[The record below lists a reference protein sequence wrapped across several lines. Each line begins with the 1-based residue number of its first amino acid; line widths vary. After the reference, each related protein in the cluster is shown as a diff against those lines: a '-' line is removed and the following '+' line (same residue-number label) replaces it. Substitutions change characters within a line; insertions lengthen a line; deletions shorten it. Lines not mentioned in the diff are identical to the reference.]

1 MHLKT
6 WKPFWCVK
14 IDINRSIDRHWR
26 GKAWIPPWRKLC
38 GLTCC
43 TFSDRAVA
51 ALGQMTNVN
60 RTLQFWWRDW
70 NENSK
75 LLTGKTFSS
84 SLNGWLMVSY
94 VEVSQ
99 LRLVTVDISP
109 HISIREVISSDQ
121 LYFSTSLPTIFPKRK
136 TAMLS
141 GLDRMSCSYVG
152 LKHPSPLCSCI
163 GFSSIIGFPLM
174 THHSDFRLKDK
185 TSDFYFYHVTGWN
198 VWSNRFISIFS
209 PRKR

>member
-1 MHLKT
+1 MGSTLKKT
-6 WKPFWCVK
+6 ARFDLLHFFWSCCGRAGTNDKCQPHVA
-14 IDINRSIDRHWR
+14 ILMTRSHR
-26 GKAWIPPWRKLC
+26 
-38 GLTCC
+38 
-43 TFSDRAVA
+43 
-51 ALGQMTNVN
+51 
-60 RTLQFWWRDW
+60 

-99 LRLVTVDISP
+99 GSLVTVDISP

-121 LYFSTSLPTIFPKRK
+121 SYFSTSLPTIFPKRK

-141 GLDRMSCSYVG
+141 SLDRMSCSCVG